1 MSKRERNLKNWIAIT
16 AMLALISACAEK
28 KPAMPPQEVAFCNV
42 VNKYRDAYAAEV
54 HKEFYIDQDKNLAS
68 IFAERTAQLIQVL
81 GDGNIVDW
89 NGSINQILSSNDG
102 AFLAVTLPCQV
113 ELKPQDDLIIK
124 VITPL
129 YESLR
134 NFHEKS
140 DIRFSGNFLVSPTKA
155 PGAYPY
161 KSYYGETSFT
171 VGGSMGKPELLF
183 MFKEIK

>member
-1 MSKRERNLKNWIAIT
+1 MRNYLAIA

-28 KPAMPPQEVAFCNV
+28 KPAMPPQQIAFCDA
-42 VNKYRDAYAAEV
+42 VNKYRDAYAAEE
-54 HKEFYIDQDKNLAS
+54 KKDFYIDQEKKLAN

-89 NGSINQILSSNDG
+89 NGTIKQILPSSDG
-102 AFLAVTLPCQV
+102 AFLTVSLPCQA

-124 VITPL
+124 VNTPL
-129 YESLR
+129 YQSLR

-140 DIRFSGNFLVSPTKA
+140 DIRFAGNFLVSPTKA

-161 KSYYGETSFT
+161 KAYYGETSFT

-183 MFKEIK
+183 SFREIK